1 MKKLL
6 LLLLPPL
13 LLVSFSMKKTGITE
27 KEKKFAVSSLKES
40 KKHLAKTIKGLTE
53 EQLNYKPGPD
63 RWSIKE
69 CVQHIAITEDGLWS
83 VCEGVLKADAS
94 PDKRSEIKFTD
105 EQVLGMITDRSH
117 KVKTAPQM
125 EPVNSPHSSTADAF
139 AAFSASRDKLIK
151 FVKTTDDDMRNH
163 VWNSPVGMMDSYQVV
178 LFISGHTKRHT
189 LQIEEVKADPG
200 YPK

>member
-6 LLLLPPL
+6 LLLLPSL
-13 LLVSFSMKKTGITE
+13 LLISFLAYKTGPTE
-27 KEKKFAVSSLKES
+27 KEKKFAVTSLKETRS
-40 KKHLAKTIKGLTE
+40 YLAKAIKGLSE
-53 EQLNYKPGPD
+53 EQLNYKPAPD

-69 CVQHIAITEDGLWS
+69 CVQHIAITEDGLWAL
-83 VCEGVLKADAS
+83 CEGILKGEPD

-105 EQVLGMITDRSH
+105 EQVLEMISDRSH
-117 KVKTAPQM
+117 KVKTTDQM
-125 EPVNSPHSSTADAF
+125 QPDKSPYSTAAEAF
-139 AAFSASRDKLIK
+139 KGFSESRDKLIK
-151 FVKTTDDDMRNH
+151 YMKNTTDDMRDH
-163 VWNSPVGMMDSYQVV
+163 IWNSPVGMMDSYQVV